1 MGIDEAVA
9 LLGDIDLFADF
20 SREQLRLLAFVAEDT
35 TLERGAVLYT
45 AGDPANGAYV
55 LVSGVLVAS
64 EDPAARGAYRV
75 RPTALVGE
83 FGLML
88 TRPRGMTMTADGP
101 AKLLFVPREAF
112 LKLLRNEPELAGQ
125 VAARLR
131 RQLAHYLDAVT
142 RAGARFSGE

>member
-1 MGIDEAVA
+1 
-9 LLGDIDLFADF
+9 
-20 SREQLRLLAFVAEDT
+20 
-35 TLERGAVLYT
+35 
-45 AGDPANGAYV
+45 
-55 LVSGVLVAS
+55 
-64 EDPAARGAYRV
+64 V